1 MDYNKTPD
9 YTAKTMQNTVT
20 SRFPGDHEITLVIKI
35 KNTILITKLERIWR
49 EEHFRNCWGYHS

>member
-35 KNTILITKLERIWR
+35 KNTILITKLERI
-49 EEHFRNCWGYHS
+49 